1 MKEKKE
7 KRKKQGPGD
16 ETNSLKLFSN
26 LKMSLGTENKTGMM
40 EEETLDERRDTCNYR
55 KHKEIFAKR
64 RQWHPTLVLLPGKSR
79 GWRSLVGCSPWG
91 R

>member
-1 MKEKKE
+1 MKEKRK

-40 EEETLDERRDTCNYR
+40 KEETLDDERRDTCNYR
-55 KHKEIFAKR
+55 KHKEIFAR
-64 RQWHPTLVLLPGKSR
+64 RQWHPTPVLLPGKSR
-79 GWRSLVGCSPWG
+79 GWRSLVGRSPWG